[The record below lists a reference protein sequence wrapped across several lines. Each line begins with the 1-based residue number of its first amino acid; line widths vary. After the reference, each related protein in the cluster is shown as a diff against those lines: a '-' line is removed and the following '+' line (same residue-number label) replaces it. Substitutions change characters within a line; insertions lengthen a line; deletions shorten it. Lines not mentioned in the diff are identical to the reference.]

1 MLNFLRR
8 SIEVA
13 KAGGSTSGSIMTGCC
28 FRLPR
33 TGTSGNLTGLTPTAA
48 ELQEKIM
55 QLPAEGLRKV
65 EVFEKRVGTSYA

>member
-1 MLNFLRR
+1 L
-8 SIEVA
+8 
-13 KAGGSTSGSIMTGCC
+13 
-28 FRLPR
+28 LPL
-33 TGTSGNLTGLTPTAA
+33 TKDWNIGNLTGLTPTAA